1 MSGSRTARE
10 SESMKLA
17 TLPNEVIQMKT
28 WKIKIARRKTDY
40 RALTNAAKAIDA
52 DIEHYTEVRAKIL
65 KEVLEVER
73 FHALPVGIP
82 GKEGLQ

>member
-17 TLPNEVIQMKT
+17 TSPNEVIQMKT

-40 RALTNAAKAIDA
+40 RALTNAAKAI
-52 DIEHYTEVRAKIL
+52 EE
-65 KEVLEVER
+65 EE
-73 FHALPVGIP
+73 
-82 GKEGLQ
+82 